1 MRINSLLISLC
12 LCTSLGWAMPV
23 NTDRAVHF
31 TVTLTNTPYV
41 NLYSQM
47 NRSGASFYQTID
59 QLHQGMSSTL
69 AYQYTLKASLD
80 SGSPVACQPT
90 LAGPAGY
97 MDVTV
102 TKTKQGT
109 LSCRY
114 SPYSS

>member
-1 MRINSLLISLC
+1 MRIKSLLISLC
-12 LCTSLGWAMPV
+12 LCSSLVWAMPA
-23 NTDRAVHF
+23 NTDKAVHF

-69 AYQYTLKASLD
+69 AYQRTLKASLD
-80 SGSPVACQPT
+80 SGAPVVCHPT

-97 MDVTV
+97 MDVT
-102 TKTKQGT
+102 KTEQGT